1 MYIISEIVQA
11 ESLRYKLIGG
21 LAVRRACYGVL
32 RFIMESGAKGCEV
45 SRKETLNLVHSI
57 EQLGG
62 RERKAEGPEG
72 QVHEVCGRSHDP
84 LWRPRQRLCRLCLQ
98 TRSPEAGCAWNQG
111 NKVETNN

>member
-1 MYIISEIVQA
+1 
-11 ESLRYKLIGG
+11 
-21 LAVRRACYGVL
+21 
-32 RFIMESGAKGCEV
+32 MESGAKGCEV
-45 SRKETLNLVHSI
+45 NHKETLNLVSSF

-84 LWRPRQRLCRLCLQ
+84 LWRPRQRLRRLCLQ

-111 NKVETNN
+111 IAEIYNQNIFSKAPTSTIWLVGRQ